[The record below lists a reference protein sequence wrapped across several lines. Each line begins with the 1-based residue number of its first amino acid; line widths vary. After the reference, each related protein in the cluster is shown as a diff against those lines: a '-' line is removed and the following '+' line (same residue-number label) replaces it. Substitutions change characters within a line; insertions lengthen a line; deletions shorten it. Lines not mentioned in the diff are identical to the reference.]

1 MKKKW
6 VLIGL
11 LLVFLFTFPL
21 YSTNYLLHI
30 GIITLMFAFA
40 SQAWNI
46 ISGYSGQFSFGH
58 AAFFGVGAYTSTV
71 LLVEYNVNPWIGM
84 FIGAIIAAAIAF
96 VLGFLTFRYKLKG
109 AYFSLTTLAFAE
121 ILRVFVKNTD
131 FFRKT
136 MGIMIPLDI
145 NPFWYQ
151 FQTRVGYY
159 YTILILTIIITVIV
173 YLISRSRLGF
183 NLIAIRENED
193 AAQSLGVRTFKNKMI
208 AITLSGGLT
217 AFAGTFYAQYLLF
230 VKPETVFASDISVS
244 ILMPAIVGGVGT
256 VAGPIV
262 GSFIVTPLGELTSQ
276 MFSNLAGTNLIAY
289 GVIIIIIIILF
300 MPEGVVGRYHDW
312 VNRRKKG
319 NKETQEQKES
329 VTS

>member
-1 MKKKW
+1 VDDPDHFHFSIDRPYIHLENVRRRRIGRIGQRIGRICRWINHRCQRSFSRSRFLRYVKRIGHLCHFRTDTHLQTSRNFRRCFLMKKKW

-193 AAQSLGVRTFKNKMI
+193 AAQSLGVRTFKKKMI
-208 AITLSGGLT
+208 AITLSGGLS
-217 AFAGTFYAQYLLF
+217 AF
-230 VKPETVFASDISVS
+230 
-244 ILMPAIVGGVGT
+244 
-256 VAGPIV
+256 
-262 GSFIVTPLGELTSQ
+262 
-276 MFSNLAGTNLIAY
+276 
-289 GVIIIIIIILF
+289 
-300 MPEGVVGRYHDW
+300 
-312 VNRRKKG
+312 
-319 NKETQEQKES
+319 
-329 VTS
+329 